1 MWQPTRVGVLR
12 WVLACNYTVCGKRSE
27 FDLLVELYVDR
38 HSLDG
43 IRQVRNF
50 DFLSVRQI
58 NDIILYISVSYFVI
72 CYLAPTFA
80 PTILTCRHAS
90 RTRPRIAASVSKRA
104 QATHVQYSPC
114 LPLWLSKGAIG
125 LGVGVDVAIGNET
138 LKETP

>member
-50 DFLSVRQI
+50 DFLSVRHGFNIYNI
-58 NDIILYISVSYFVI
+58 NSI
-72 CYLAPTFA
+72 
-80 PTILTCRHAS
+80 H
-90 RTRPRIAASVSKRA
+90 
-104 QATHVQYSPC
+104 
-114 LPLWLSKGAIG
+114 
-125 LGVGVDVAIGNET
+125 
-138 LKETP
+138 